1 MILSAH
7 QLHYLPWLRY
17 FHKIAL
23 SDVFV
28 VMDNIQFNKN
38 GWQNRNK
45 IKCAQGWMYLT
56 IPILQKFQ
64 QRIDEVKIEMTQNWR
79 QKHWNSIVLNYG
91 KARYFNEHKVFFEKI
106 YQTEWATLNDINY
119 EMLRYY
125 LQALGIK
132 TKIIKS
138 SELAVE
144 GIASERL
151 VNICKK
157 VSADTYLSGAY
168 ALEVYLDE
176 KVFQDAG
183 VTIALQEW
191 NCPHYEQQFPQ
202 AGFMPDM
209 SIIDLLFNHGPKSR
223 DILLGQ

>member
-45 IKCAQGWMYLT
+45 IKCPQGWIYLT
-56 IPILQKFQ
+56 IPILHKFQ
-64 QRIDEVKIEMTQNWR
+64 QRIDEVKIDNTQNWR
-79 QKHWNSIVLNYG
+79 QKHWNSILLNYG
-91 KARYFNEHKVFFEKI
+91 RAKYFNEHKDFFETV
-106 YQTEWATLNDINY
+106 YQKDWADLNDINFQ
-119 EMLRYY
+119 MLRYY
-125 LQALGIK
+125 LKALGIK
-132 TKIIKS
+132 TEIVRS
-138 SELAVE
+138 SELGVE

-151 VNICKK
+151 ANICKK
-157 VSADTYLSGAY
+157 LGAKTYLSGAY

-176 KVFQDAG
+176 KVFQAAG
-183 VTIALQEW
+183 INITLQDW
-191 NCPHYEQQFPQ
+191 HCPEYEQQFPK
-202 AGFMPDM
+202 AGFVPDM
-209 SIIDLLFNHGPKSR
+209 AIIDLLFNHGPKSL
-223 DILLGQ
+223 DILLDK